1 MFLVGGLST
10 AGGTSTV
17 AMNKAPGIENAA
29 SGGTLELLYGFWA
42 ALLVA
47 LVGVIAGFA
56 IAARNRDLDPVLLS
70 IAGANPQQL
79 TAISVLDGTFVM
91 TAGIIIAAGG
101 TGLVGL
107 GTAMV
112 SWPLVHSLSTVFQ
125 WHPYMR
131 AVDHR
136 RRLAGDHADG
146 TTRIGALAHSHSA
159 RCHGRMI
166 RSEL

>member
-70 IAGANPQQL
+70 ISGANPQQL

-125 WHPYMR
+125 WQFFLICGLSII
-131 AVDHR
+131 VVGS
-136 RRLAGDHADG
+136 LATMLTA
-146 TTRIGALAHSHSA
+146 RPAL
-159 RCHGRMI
+159 GRSPIAILQDAMG
-166 RSEL
+166 E